1 MQLQSI
7 RVQKLITFSPQL
19 HAMVKQKAERLGLT
33 FAEYLRMLAA
43 SDVKKEVEDLY
54 LLDQKTEEKVGLAVK
69 DFRDKNY
76 TLIKNKKALK
86 THLANR

>member
-1 MQLQSI
+1 MQLQTI

-54 LLDQKTEEKVGLAVK
+54 LLDQKTEEKVGLALK
-69 DFRDKNY
+69 DFQNNNFN
-76 TLIKNKKALK
+76 IVKNKKALK
-86 THLANR
+86 SHLANL